1 MSGIRAI
8 HVLRT
13 PRGSAQVRLATFEI
27 LTMALS
33 AFEWR
38 AHNGPITLVT
48 DSKGR
53 AWAEALG
60 IASVWDAIDVRLDEM
75 DNIPIDEVVFW
86 AAGKLF
92 ALRAQTAPCVIID
105 LDFVVWQTLDF
116 TPYGTGVAAIHS
128 EGFWDVVYPPPET
141 LQIKKGYALP
151 GGLDDTVRPLNGA
164 LVYHGDTGFL
174 HRYAQAAID
183 FMMHADTSDA
193 GLPYMVFAEQR
204 LLAMLAK
211 KEHRPIYE
219 MMTLPELFGDQKLFT
234 HLWGYKRDLRA
245 SEEES
250 AAFCAKLRCRIAHDF
265 PDAPSILT
273 TTGRR

>member
-33 AFEWR
+33 ALEWR

-75 DNIPIDEVVFW
+75 DDVPIDEAVFW

-92 ALRAQTAPCVIID
+92 ALRAQEAPCVIID
-105 LDFVVWQTLDF
+105 LDFIVWQTLDF

-128 EGFWDVVYPPPET
+128 ENIWDLIYPPPET
-141 LQIKKGYALP
+141 LQLQTGYALP

-164 LVYHGDTGFL
+164 RVYHGDTGFL

-183 FMMHADTSDA
+183 FMLHADAHGDD
-193 GLPYMVFAEQR
+193 LPYMVFAEQR
-204 LLAMLAK
+204 LLAMLAE

-219 MMTLPELFGDQKLFT
+219 MMTLPELFGNQKCFT
-234 HLWGYKRDLRA
+234 HLWGYKRELRS
-245 SEEES
+245 SEEAS
-250 AAFCAKLRCRIAHDF
+250 AAFCARLRRRIAHDF
-265 PDAPSILT
+265 PDAPRILT
-273 TTGRR
+273 TERR

>member
-1 MSGIRAI
+1 MSAMHAI

-13 PRGSAQVRLATFEI
+13 PRASKAVRLASFEI

-33 AFEWR
+33 ALEWR

-60 IASVWDAIDVRLDEM
+60 ITSVWDAIDVRLDEM
-75 DNIPIDEVVFW
+75 DDIPLDEVVFW

-105 LDFVVWQTLDF
+105 LDFIVWQTLDF

-141 LQIKKGYALP
+141 LQLHTGYALP
-151 GGLDDTVRPLNGA
+151 SGLDDTARPLNGA

-183 FMMHADTSDA
+183 FMLHADAHGDV
-193 GLPYMVFAEQR
+193 LRYMVFAEQR
-204 LLAMLAK
+204 LLAMLAE

-219 MMTLPELFGDQKLFT
+219 MMTLPELFGNQRYFT
-234 HLWGYKRDLRA
+234 HLWGYKRELRK
-245 SEEES
+245 SEEAS
-250 AAFCAKLRCRIAHDF
+250 AAFCARLRCRIAHDF
-265 PDAPSILT
+265 PDAPSILRT
-273 TTGRR
+273 ERR